1 MSDTEQ
7 NRLAR
12 LVKRFLDLIWFILLF
27 TAIIWP
33 IAVIVIGLS
42 IPADAEQRTT
52 DVNIF
57 LGFKI
62 HPGVATELVAE
73 SARIGDALISG
84 RGEVKINN
92 TRGLL
97 AWYLS
102 GAMTEIM
109 GFIALY
115 GLAQMRKLFASLIRG
130 ESFARENAGRIKKI
144 GYIFIGWHISLPIL
158 QYFGGRM
165 VLNDI
170 AFNVPG
176 IQLYP
181 AFEFNIA
188 GIFAGLAIIVLSGIL
203 REAASIHEEQALTI

>member
-1 MSDTEQ
+1 MSSTEQ
-7 NRLAR
+7 NKLAR

-27 TAIIWP
+27 TAVIWP
-33 IAVIVIGLS
+33 IAVIVVGLN

-57 LGFKI
+57 IGFKI
-62 HPGVATELVAE
+62 HPDGPTELDLEA
-73 SARIGDALISG
+73 AAGGALISG

-115 GLAQMRKLFASLIRG
+115 GLMQMRRLFASLIKG
-130 ESFARENAGRIKKI
+130 ESFARENAGRIKNI
-144 GYIFIGWHISLPIL
+144 GYVFIGWHISLPLL
-158 QYFGGRM
+158 QYFGGRA

-170 AFNVPG
+170 GFHVQG

-188 GIFAGLAIIVLSGIL
+188 GIFAGFAIIVLSGIL
-203 REAASIHEEQALTI
+203 REAASIHEDQSLTI